1 MRVDLRYYVEPLYIR
16 VVMAGVDAEL
26 EFGISASWVSEGMI
40 RLPPT
45 AVAVNLAGALL
56 MA

>member
-1 MRVDLRYYVEPLYIR
+1 MRVDLRYFVEPLYIR